1 MDFRIGRLKIGER
14 MTLRIEDG
22 FNDDELPERYIAAL
36 LVIAD
41 FHNISVDEAHSG
53 ISDMLEELEVDVQ
66 LDKDRDKVE
75 TRH

>member
-1 MDFRIGRLKIGER
+1 

>member
-1 MDFRIGRLKIGER
+1 

-53 ISDMLEELEVDVQ
+53 ISDMLEEMEVDVQ
-66 LDKDRDKVE
+66 LDKDRDKVQ